1 MSDNLKLLTKD
12 YFNRYPVKEYSA
24 ARLEYSMLLMPE
36 VMDVVDAKLPQ
47 MREMAAKRGIDI
59 PDATELMAKV
69 EQEEDTRKLLRMLR
83 QTQPPVVRKAV
94 REKLLNREEE
104 VLPEIQRMILKAFND
119 NTIENCV
126 RFMTKCGTNC
136 SDWIMQNYNDVR
148 EPYARS
154 MLCLV
159 LGFRANTDAIPFLM
173 QQVDSFVKQFPD
185 KSYEQGPLMALYEIR
200 ARFRTI

>member
-1 MSDNLKLLTKD
+1 MPDNLKLLTKD
-12 YFNRYPVKEYSA
+12 YFNRHPVKEYSA

-36 VMDVVDAKLPQ
+36 VMDVVDEKLPE

-59 PDATELMAKV
+59 PDTTEQMKRV
-69 EQEEDTRKLLRMLR
+69 EEEEDTGKLLRMLR

-94 REKLLNREEE
+94 REKLLKREME

-126 RFMTKCGTNC
+126 RFMTKCETDC
-136 SDWIMQNYNDVR
+136 TEWIMRHYDDVR

-159 LGFRANTDAIPFLM
+159 LGFRASTDVIPFLV
-173 QQVDSFVKQFPD
+173 QQVDAFERQFPD
-185 KSYEQGPLMALYEIR
+185 KSFEQGPLMALYEIR
-200 ARFRTI
+200 ARFWTA